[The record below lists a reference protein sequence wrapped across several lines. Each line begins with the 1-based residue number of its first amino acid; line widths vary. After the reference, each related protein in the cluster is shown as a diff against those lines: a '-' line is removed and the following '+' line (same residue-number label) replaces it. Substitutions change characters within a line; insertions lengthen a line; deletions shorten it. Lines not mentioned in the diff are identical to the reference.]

1 MRTSFATAAGGGV
14 APATPGPVGP
24 AREAQGVYPGSEARP
39 SYQNRSQGRKPRES
53 ALPGLGTPPPVR
65 ASQGTGAKG
74 A

>member
-39 SYQNRSQGRKPRES
+39 SYKTAPRGGS
-53 ALPGLGTPPPVR
+53 PGKAPCLGSGPRPR
-65 ASQGTGAKG
+65 
-74 A
+74 